1 MGSVRSRALR
11 VDMGSTWSGTAALL
25 ALLLLNILCR
35 ETVGSDYDVD
45 YQDLAPA
52 QEMMILGHDSEQQ
65 DYQKRSPFM
74 QRLKFM
80 EQKRN
85 PFKQRRM
92 FMDKKLNSNIMDE
105 KRSPFMQR
113 KFFMNDKRSPF
124 MQRQEFMDLSG
135 PEKREFSWMDRI

>member
-1 MGSVRSRALR
+1 MGTVRSRALR

-25 ALLLLNILCR
+25 AILLLNLLCR
-35 ETVGSDYDVD
+35 ETVGTGPDYDVD

-74 QRLKFM
+74 QR
-80 EQKRN
+80 
-85 PFKQRRM
+85 
-92 FMDKKLNSNIMDE
+92 KLNSNIMDE

-113 KFFMNDKRSPF
+113 TSFMNQKRSPF

-135 PEKREFSWMDRI
+135 PEKREFSWVDRI

>member
-1 MGSVRSRALR
+1 
-11 VDMGSTWSGTAALL
+11 MGSTWSGTAALL
-25 ALLLLNILCR
+25 ALLLLNLLCR
-35 ETVGSDYDVD
+35 ETVGTGPDYDVD

-85 PFKQRRM
+85 PFKQRQM
-92 FMDKKLNSNIMDE
+92 FMEKKLNSNLMDE
-105 KRSPFMQR
+105 
-113 KFFMNDKRSPF
+113 KRSPF

-135 PEKREFSWMDRI
+135 PEKREFSWVDRI

>member
-80 EQKRN
+80 EQKR
-85 PFKQRRM
+85 
-92 FMDKKLNSNIMDE
+92 
-105 KRSPFMQR
+105 SPFMQR

-124 MQRQEFMDLSG
+124 MQRREFMDLSG